1 MAWIQLDASN
11 TVEGTDV
18 APLYV
23 VTMTVTLSH
32 GIDKELFVH
41 RTDDGTFQYVATSA
55 DIAAFGTERSTASA
69 DRDDFYRSAKMTKA
83 YTSEP
88 QAVRAFAAIQARLRS
103 VVRAVNSLAD
113 SERFGGNQTIQIDSE
128 DR

>member
-1 MAWIQLDASN
+1 MVWIQLDANN
-11 TVEGTDV
+11 TVEGTESE
-18 APLYV
+18 PLYV
-23 VTMTVTLSH
+23 VKMTVTLAY

-55 DIAAFGTERSTASA
+55 DIVGFGVSRDTVSA
-69 DRDDFYRSAKMTKA
+69 DRDDFYRSATMTKA

-103 VVRAVNSLAD
+103 VVRALNAISE

-128 DR
+128 D